1 MPHFWHGCAETI
13 PAERSIHVAP
23 LAEADLEAI
32 WLYTFQNWS
41 AEQADSYHADIM
53 SALAG
58 LASGSRFGR
67 DVDVREGY
75 LKYPVGAH
83 LVFYRVR
90 ESGIDV
96 IRILHQ
102 RMDVARHL

>member
-1 MPHFWHGCAETI
+1 MS
-13 PAERSIHVAP
+13 AERGFHVSP

-53 SALAG
+53 SALES
-58 LASGSRFGR
+58 LAKGSRIGR
-67 DVDVREGY
+67 NVNVREGY
-75 LKYPVGAH
+75 MKYPVGAH
-83 LVFYRVR
+83 LVYFRMS

-102 RMDVARHL
+102 RMDVARHM